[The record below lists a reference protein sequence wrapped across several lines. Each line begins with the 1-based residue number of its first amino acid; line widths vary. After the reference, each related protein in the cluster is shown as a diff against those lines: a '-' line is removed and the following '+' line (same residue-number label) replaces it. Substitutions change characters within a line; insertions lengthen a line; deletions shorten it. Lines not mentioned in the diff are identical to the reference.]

1 MLTLTVLARDIGA
14 RYLHRKNSILPP
26 VAVPSSDVQKQS
38 KEFDRTILR
47 KGISQRD
54 EDNNQIVLRGK
65 DGGDGEMILIYK
77 IHEVKNIVRIL
88 FHLERPHIN
97 IVFDHLLSS
106 ADIYIYLDLFYNRQ

>member
-1 MLTLTVLARDIGA
+1 MLSMLTLTVLASNIGA
-14 RYLHRKNSILPP
+14 RYLHRENSILPP

-54 EDNNQIVLRGK
+54 EDNNKIVLRGK

-77 IHEVKNIVRIL
+77 IHFYFLEVL
-88 FHLERPHIN
+88 LEIPEMCRY
-97 IVFDHLLSS
+97 F
-106 ADIYIYLDLFYNRQ
+106 IYKEQLQ